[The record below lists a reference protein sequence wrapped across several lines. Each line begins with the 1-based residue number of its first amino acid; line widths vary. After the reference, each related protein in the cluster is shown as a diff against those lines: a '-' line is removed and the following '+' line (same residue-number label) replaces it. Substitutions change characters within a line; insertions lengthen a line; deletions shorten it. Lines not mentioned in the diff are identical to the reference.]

1 MDLAAQLAAAR
12 LKKAAPPK
20 AESAPKMK
28 AICGDEQDYKRLM
41 EET

>member
-12 LKKAAPPK
+12 LKKAGPK